1 MNSCLD
7 AKKKLELVL
16 SAEQSKVYR
25 STRGVGWQGC
35 FLVRKA
41 RIEDVTKILELLNYF
56 ATSNLMLPRGPQY
69 LYENIRDFV
78 VITEKPMNCC
88 DNPQEAFFFDP
99 ADPLVACT
107 SLHVLWGDF
116 AEIRATA
123 VSLDYQKV
131 NLGTVLID
139 YLKDDALNL
148 GIKTLFTFT
157 LAESFFQKQGFV
169 SRDKAELPSQVWV
182 ECSRCPKYFKCDE
195 IGMTYKLKGA

>member
-1 MNSCLD
+1 MNVCSD
-7 AKKKLELVL
+7 SKKKLELVL
-16 SAEQSKVYR
+16 SAGLNKIYR
-25 STRGVGWQGC
+25 SSGEVNWQGC

-41 RIEDVTKILELLNYF
+41 RIEDVTKILDLLNYF

-78 VITEKPMNCC
+78 VITEKPMDCC
-88 DNPQEAFFFDP
+88 DDPQEAFFFDP
-99 ADPLVACT
+99 EDPLVACT

-123 VSLDYQKV
+123 VSLDYQKLQ
-131 NLGTVLID
+131 LGTILID
-139 YLKDDALNL
+139 YLKEEALKL

-157 LAESFFQKQGFV
+157 LADNFFQKQGFEV
-169 SRDKAELPSQVWV
+169 RNKSELPSRVWV

-195 IGMTYKLKGA
+195 IGMTYELKDA